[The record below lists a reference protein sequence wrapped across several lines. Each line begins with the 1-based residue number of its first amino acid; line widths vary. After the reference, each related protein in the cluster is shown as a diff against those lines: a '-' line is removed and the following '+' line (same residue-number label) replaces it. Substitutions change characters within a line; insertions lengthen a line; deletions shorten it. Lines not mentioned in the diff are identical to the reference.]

1 MSYIIGSFNT
11 RNFTGVGK
19 HDINKMAEII
29 KGERFDIVALQE
41 ILRPEALSS
50 LLKRLPGWAG
60 KQEQPHSLYQETD
73 HNADGESTGNNQQ
86 TAERKNAAKGF
97 AFLWNAQRFK
107 ECSKS
112 QMPKI
117 LNDIVPKGKL
127 ARIPLYG
134 RFTPSG
140 LQGGAFIEIRLINI
154 HLWWGSGLPM
164 DKETRLNEYN
174 YILGCVHTK
183 LSKHRYG
190 NNMAAYTIILGDY
203 NMTLIYL
210 GKKIID
216 FENIEMITDQSSQ
229 TTLSQEKYVNDYD
242 HVSYDKKR
250 FVGVNANISRVDS
263 VEKYSNSDFCAHKT
277 YISDHAPIK
286 LELNLNPMK
295 EP

>member
-29 KGERFDIVALQE
+29 KRERFDIVALQE

-50 LLKRLPGWAG
+50 LLKRLPGWTG
-60 KQEQPHSLYQETD
+60 KQEQPHSSYQETD
-73 HNADGESTGNNQQ
+73 HNTDDDSAGNNQQ
-86 TAERKNAAKGF
+86 ATERKNAAKGF

-154 HLWWGSGLPM
+154 HLWWGSGLST
-164 DKETRLNEYN
+164 DKEMRLNEYK
-174 YILGCVHTK
+174 YILDTIHTK

-190 NNMAAYTIILGDY
+190 NNMPAYTIILGDY

-216 FENIEMITDQSSQ
+216 FENIEVITEQSSQ

-242 HVSYDKKR
+242 HVSYDKRR
-250 FVGVNANISRVDS
+250 FIGVDANISRIDS
-263 VEKYSNSDFCAHKT
+263 VEKYSNNDFCVHKT

-286 LELNLNPMK
+286 LELNLNPVK
-295 EP
+295 GP